1 MKNIIIFT
9 ILSAITLTLFTCL
22 PAFSAPSLPGQA
34 LWSKN
39 TPKTIYLTFDDG
51 PDPINTPIFLD
62 ILKKYNVK
70 ATFFVLGRKAEKNP
84 AIIKRI
90 KDEGHTL
97 GNHTFNH
104 IDGTVKSKKTIERD
118 LERTHN
124 IIRKASGVNV
134 TLFRPPYGYFD
145 WRVYSAASDKGYQII
160 LWTFDVCDWDVND
173 TKEYLKSVNEN
184 LSDGA
189 IILLH
194 DGGPSR
200 EALIEALPQII
211 QLIRSKGFQF
221 KNDI

>member
-1 MKNIIIFT
+1 MKNSFIILFV
-9 ILSAITLTLFTCL
+9 SAITLTVIACL
-22 PAFSAPSLPGQA
+22 PAFSSSTLSGQA

-90 KDEGHTL
+90 KDEGHIL

-124 IIRKASGVNV
+124 IIRQACGVNV

-145 WRVYSAASDKGYQII
+145 WRVYNAASDRGYQIV
-160 LWTFDVCDWDVND
+160 LWTFDVCDWEVYDP
-173 TKEYLKSVNEN
+173 KEYLKTVNEN

-211 QLIRSKGFQF
+211 EQIKAKGFQF